1 MKISRYAVKHPV
13 VIAMLLVVLVV
24 FGIVSLLSLNVE
36 FMADVSTP
44 SVLVFSLY
52 PGASAEDMEQE
63 VTSVI
68 EDDFVTL
75 PDFKSVESESS
86 NSVSLITI
94 TFRDGVDPHERI
106 TEVRDRINKLME
118 ELPEG
123 LSGVPNVFVGGVEML
138 PIFSFAVSAGSDS
151 GTMTKYIQDTLRPRL
166 TSIPGVSS
174 VDVSGGKELQVNII
188 LRLDDLAAKGISS
201 MTVYQILNYSN
212 VTLPAGNVKFNQ
224 QNISVRYNGELV
236 SLNDIKELPVG
247 ATESG
252 VIIRLQDV
260 ADVELSYPKEKTYV
274 TDGKEQV
281 ILVDVLKRLDG
292 NTMDIVKQVKTVLK
306 SAQEETGGSF
316 SYKIINDDSRT
327 ITASLKTVIMSGIS
341 GIIMAVLVIFL
352 FLQDSRATLIIAIS
366 IPLSILFTFVAMK
379 LMGVTINLMSLSGMV
394 VALGMVVDGSI
405 VMIEQVYRYYTQ
417 GNQEGRA
424 IYSVQDSIFKG
435 SSEVGSSIFASTA
448 TTVVVFIPIATLSGI
463 VGMIL
468 KDVALTLIMALVS
481 SLISAVIVVPFL
493 MGVFLKQKNKL
504 QSEKKPS
511 FINRGMKKIETKYK
525 ALLSWALDSWKFVVF
540 LAICILL
547 ATLFITTLLGISF
560 VPSTDNSDFYID
572 VDFPGYYSLEQ
583 THQGMEQVSDL
594 LTQYVPEV
602 QSVVFFSGSS
612 QGFGSSGNTAN
623 SGYAHV
629 VLVPVA
635 ERKRDIHD
643 IILLM
648 QQVITANVP
657 DVTVKVSNGGYD
669 KLLGYVSGGGGYGL
683 TLVSE
688 DMDTLYSSATELAE
702 FLRSDSDVV
711 TVEMDTSFDKE
722 TLVIDMVH
730 DYMSSLGVTS
740 YEAGVT
746 AAIIFQGMDAG
757 RFRDMETGDRYNIHL
772 FSDITEEEITLDD
785 LTNIHVLSSLGVPVS
800 FSNLASFSTKQEVSQ
815 INHIDRAKAITVS
828 ANLIS
833 EDTSGV
839 TRRVNQWLEKNPLP
853 QGVSSQAGGIGELI
867 GDSLPSLITALCIAF
882 FLVYTVMVLQ
892 FERFRQPL
900 IIMATIPFC
909 LIGVVLGLL
918 LFGSTMS
925 LLALLGVISLGGVVV
940 NNGIIL
946 VDYINILR
954 KSSSKKEGEETTE
967 DLRKNVI
974 EGSAS
979 RLRPIFMT
987 TLTTML
993 GVVPMAVAAGEGAE
1007 IYAPLGQ
1014 SIAGGLLTST
1024 LITLFIIPALYFV
1037 TEKRR
1042 LNKRKKILQPIIVFL
1057 FATTLFFGLPNNAT
1071 AEEITSL
1078 VEVSPLQI
1086 ENQGEIYD
1094 FSELSVCLEKNNP
1107 EILKAQEE
1115 YFQAMLDVKDAKA
1128 LFHPNVDLSLGGAYY
1143 VNPAIGEFRS
1153 EAGALGDLPITN
1165 PETGQVMMQ
1174 PLPAS
1179 DLILFEGMPNA
1190 LYSFQFDI
1198 QQPIF
1203 TWGKLTNGVKIFSA
1217 VADVKAL
1224 QLSSTKKQQSFHL
1237 EGNLAT
1243 LYYLLQMEKLLEE
1256 QNNYATRL
1264 VQLSKEAEKNGML
1277 LKQDVL
1283 EAEMQAALVP
1293 VSMANLQANKSNI
1306 LQNLQRMTGLSDLLP
1321 ENIAFVPDDE
1331 YFENFAK
1338 IEFSVFK
1345 DSALAPEREAISI
1358 VDKLYEIAEITH
1370 TVAKDSIYWKP
1381 DIALQISF
1389 GLQGN
1394 MEKLFKGERD
1404 LKNDLVADFTL
1415 GIKTTVWDGGKKL
1428 NQINRALSEKQIAQ
1442 IEGVDAKS
1450 AIIQE
1455 LTVQYNALQMA
1466 LLKIQYQQLKIS
1478 TADSDIERKEKLVQS
1493 GYGSER
1499 EVLTA
1504 KISKIT
1510 EQITLLQERINLA
1523 LATNTIRGLTEL

>member
-24 FGIVSLLSLNVE
+24 FGIVSLASLNVE

-44 SVLVFSLY
+44 SVLVFALY
-52 PGASAEDMEQE
+52 PGASAEDMEQD
-63 VTSVI
+63 VTSVM

-94 TFRDGVDPHERI
+94 TFRDGVDPHDRLS
-106 TEVRDRINKLME
+106 EVRDRINKLME
-118 ELPEG
+118 DLPEG

-138 PIFSFAVSAGSDS
+138 PIFSFAVPAGSDS
-151 GTMTKYIQDTLRPRL
+151 GTMTKYIQDNLRPRL

-174 VDVSGGKELQVNII
+174 VDVSGGKELQVNIV
-188 LRLDDLAAKGISS
+188 LRLEDLAAKGISA

-212 VTLPAGNVKFNQ
+212 VSLPAGSVIYNQ

-236 SLNDIKELPVG
+236 SLTDIKELPVG
-247 ATESG
+247 ATENG

-260 ADVELSYPKEKTYV
+260 ADVELSYPKETTYV
-274 TDGKEQV
+274 TDGQEAV

-292 NTMDIVKQVKTVLK
+292 NTMDIVKQVKSVLK
-306 SAQEETGGSF
+306 SAVEETSGGF

-327 ITASLKTVIMSGIS
+327 ISASLKTVIMSGIT
-341 GIIMAVLVIFL
+341 GIIMAIIVIFL
-352 FLQDSRATLIIAIS
+352 FLRDSRATLIIAIS
-366 IPLSILFTFVAMK
+366 IPLSILFTFIAMK

-405 VMIEQVYRYYTQ
+405 VMIEQVYRYYSER
-417 GNQEGRA
+417 NSEGKNL
-424 IYSVQDSIFKG
+424 YSVKESIFKG
-435 SSEVGSSIFASTA
+435 SSEVGSSIFSSTA

-468 KDVALTLIMALVS
+468 KDVSLTLIMALVS
-481 SLISAVIVVPFL
+481 SFISAVVVVPFL
-493 MGVFLKQKNKL
+493 MGIFLKPKKANL
-504 QSEKKPS
+504 PEKKS
-511 FINRGMKKIETKYK
+511 TLVSNGMAKLEIKYK
-525 ALLSWALDSWKFVVF
+525 AMLNWALSSWKFVFF
-540 LAICILL
+540 LAVCILV

-572 VDFPGYYSLEQ
+572 VDFPGYYTLEQ
-583 THQGMEQVSDL
+583 TRQGMEKVSNL
-594 LTQYVPEV
+594 LNHNVPEV
-602 QSVVFFSGSS
+602 QSVVFFSGAS

-635 ERKRDIHD
+635 ERKRDIHE

-648 QQVITANVP
+648 QQLIVANVP
-657 DVTVKVSNGGYD
+657 DATVKVSNGGFD

-688 DMDTLYSSATELAE
+688 DMDTLYSSATKLVD
-702 FLRSDSDVV
+702 FLRSDPDVV
-711 TVEMDTSFDKE
+711 TVEMDTTIDKE

-746 AAIIFQGMDAG
+746 SAILFQGMEAG
-757 RFRDMETGDRYNIHL
+757 RFTDTKTGDRYNIQL
-772 FSDITEEEITLDD
+772 YSDISGEKITLDD
-785 LTNIHVLSSLGVPVS
+785 LANIHVLSSFGVPVS
-800 FSNLASFSTKQEVSQ
+800 FANIASFVTEKEVSQ
-815 INHIDRAKAITVS
+815 INHINRAKAITVS
-828 ANLIS
+828 ATLIS

-839 TRRVNQWLEKNPLP
+839 SRRVNQWLEENPLP

-867 GDSLPSLITALCIAF
+867 GDSLPSLITALGIAL

-909 LIGVVLGLL
+909 LIGVILGLL

-946 VDYINILR
+946 VDYINLLR
-954 KSSSKKEGEETTE
+954 KSSSKKESESPE
-967 DLRKNVI
+967 DLRKCVI

-993 GVVPMAVAAGEGAE
+993 GVVPMAIAAGEGAE

-1024 LITLFIIPALYFV
+1024 LITLFIIPALYYI
-1037 TEKRR
+1037 TEKRK
-1042 LNKRKKILQPIIVFL
+1042 LGKKKNIFHSNNLVIFTILLFVTSPNIVI
-1057 FATTLFFGLPNNAT
+1057 AKENVSDV
-1071 AEEITSL
+1071 EI
-1078 VEVSPLQI
+1078 SPLPV
-1086 ENQGEIYD
+1086 ENDTYT
-1094 FSELSVCLEKNNP
+1094 FSELSTLLEKNNP

-1115 YFQAMLDVKDAKA
+1115 FLQGMLDVNDAKA
-1128 LFHPNVDLSLGGAYY
+1128 GFHPQVDLSFGGAYY
-1143 VNPAIGEFRS
+1143 VNPTIGEFKA
-1153 EAGALGDLPITN
+1153 EAGSLGTLPITN
-1165 PETGQVMMQ
+1165 QMTGDLIMQ
-1174 PLPAS
+1174 PLPAN
-1179 DLILFEGMPNA
+1179 DLLLFEGMPNA
-1190 LYSFQFDI
+1190 LYSFKLDI

-1203 TWGKLTNGVKIFSA
+1203 TWGKISNSVKIFSA

-1224 QLSSTKKQQSFHL
+1224 QLSSTKKQQTLQL
-1237 EGNLAT
+1237 EANLAT

-1256 QNNYATRL
+1256 QKTYATRL
-1264 VQLSKEAEKNGML
+1264 VQLSTEAEKNGML

-1293 VSMANLQANKSNI
+1293 VSMANLQSNKSNL
-1306 LQNLQRMTGLSDLLP
+1306 LQSLRRMTGVIDLVS
-1321 ENIAFVPDDE
+1321 EKITFVPDNS
-1331 YFENFAK
+1331 YYENFAK
-1338 IEFSVFK
+1338 TDFSVFENA
-1345 DSALAPEREAISI
+1345 ALAPERESLAI

-1370 TVAKDSIYWKP
+1370 AVAKDSIYWKP

-1394 MEKLFKGERD
+1394 MEKLFKGEASFTQ
-1404 LKNDLVADFTL
+1404 DLVADFTL
-1415 GIKTTVWDGGKKL
+1415 GIKTTIWDGGKKL
-1428 NQINRALSEKQIAQ
+1428 NQIDRSLSEKQVAQ
-1442 IEGVDAKS
+1442 IERKDAQF
-1450 AIIQE
+1450 AITQE
-1455 LTVQYNALQMA
+1455 ITRQYNILNMA
-1466 LLKIQYQQLKIS
+1466 LLKLQYQQLKIN
-1478 TADSDIERKEKLVQS
+1478 TAESDIERKEKLVES

-1510 EQITLLQERINLA
+1510 EEIALLQERINLA
-1523 LATNTIRGLTEL
+1523 VATCTIRGLTE